1 MINRCL
7 FPPLG
12 VSDAK
17 MVRVKKV
24 GIAAVPAKA
33 IAPFRMSTLR
43 VIAIARTP

>member
-17 MVRVKKV
+17 MVRVKKL
-24 GIAAVPAKA
+24 GIAAVLTKA
-33 IAPFRMSTLR
+33 IAPFRINALR